1 MSKSVAT
8 LRTCLGCR
16 EEKEKRELVRLVASP
31 EGEVVIDY
39 KGNLPG
45 RGAYICPR
53 EACIRDAFSRKQI
66 SRAFKGASIVQVEE
80 FIGLLRERV
89 LDRLSSLLS
98 LSRKAG
104 KAEDGREIVEKGL
117 AKGSIRLLL
126 LAEDVSA
133 GSFKGMTE
141 KCDRKGIR
149 YHSFLSKDKIGALLG
164 KDERGAVG
172 ITDES
177 FAQQIE
183 KEIVRLRSLG
193 SRVSEN

>member
-16 EEKEKRELVRLVASP
+16 EEKEKVELVRLVAGP

-39 KGNLPG
+39 KGKLPG
-45 RGAYICPR
+45 RGAYICPI
-53 EACIRDAFSRKQI
+53 ESCIRDAFSKKQI
-66 SRAFKGASIVQVEE
+66 SRTFKGANPPGVED
-80 FIGLLRERV
+80 FLSRVREKV
-89 LDRLSSLLS
+89 LDKLSSLLS

-104 KAEDGREIVEKGL
+104 KAEDGREIVEKGM
-117 AKGSIRLLL
+117 AKGTIRLLL
-126 LAEDVSA
+126 LAEDISA
-133 GSFKGMTE
+133 GSFKEMTE

-149 YHSFLSKDKIGALLG
+149 YHSFLSKDKIGTLLG

-183 KEIVRLRSLG
+183 KELVRLRSLG
-193 SRVSEN
+193 SRVSGG